1 MSRESGH
8 GDEREHGS
16 LSSNF
21 RAIYCS
27 PREISLNIVTDIR
40 PEYVLYTKK
49 PDFPFHGTARPFY
62 LECSQSAFADQVVG
76 TYQHFQ
82 FFNFRLLDITY
93 PHPYTMNLFH
103 ILNPPGE
110 FPRQMPPTI
119 DIQRHV
125 TQGSISPHAGLES
138 AQSQSG
144 IPPGNEQLAPI
155 TIPLAQLPTDPSQTG
170 PLEELEYS
178 VLSALPGVDIPL
190 ETKSGTKAAQERRN
204 RNASSSRLYRDNR
217 RAIVK
222 AEAINKKQ
230 KEMAE
235 RIKTL
240 EEESRQKDERLRQD
254 EERIR
259 QDEER
264 IRQDEETIRQERER
278 SRQAEAENER
288 LRREN
293 EALRQS
299 K

>member
-1 MSRESGH
+1 MRSHPNATYSLITLWVPTAHRNTETGGWQCCMPVH
-8 GDEREHGS
+8 GIYSVATGWIVTCKFGS
-16 LSSNF
+16 AVCQAASAWKCTYINVPSTLVLPAKDF

-119 DIQRHV
+119 DIHRHV
-125 TQGSISPHAGLES
+125 TQGSTSPHPGLES

-144 IPPGNEQLAPI
+144 SLPGNGIQIGAGWPFPHHLPSAEQLAPI
-155 TIPLAQLPTDPSQTG
+155 PIPLAQLPTDP
-170 PLEELEYS
+170 
-178 VLSALPGVDIPL
+178 
-190 ETKSGTKAAQERRN
+190 
-204 RNASSSRLYRDNR
+204 
-217 RAIVK
+217 
-222 AEAINKKQ
+222 
-230 KEMAE
+230 
-235 RIKTL
+235 
-240 EEESRQKDERLRQD
+240 
-254 EERIR
+254 
-259 QDEER
+259 
-264 IRQDEETIRQERER
+264 
-278 SRQAEAENER
+278 
-288 LRREN
+288 
-293 EALRQS
+293 
-299 K
+299 